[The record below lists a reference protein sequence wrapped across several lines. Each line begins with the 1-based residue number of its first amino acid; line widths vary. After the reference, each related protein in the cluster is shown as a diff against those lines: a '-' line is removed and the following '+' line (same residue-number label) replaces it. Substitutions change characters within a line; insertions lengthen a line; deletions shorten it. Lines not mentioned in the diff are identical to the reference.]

1 MPSLLCSHSHLQ
13 PSTFQQRNLVMI
25 KDIHIQNYRGIKDLK
40 IKDFK
45 RINLLVGDNNSGKT
59 SVLESVL
66 LMIHPRNPILLVKFD
81 YYRNLDLTDGVLFE
95 NMNLNPQHFHD
106 NFLWE
111 KLSFNCFNKNTSNP
125 ISIKANES
133 IKDSNEHLEIV
144 FDLKT
149 QNFNGE
155 NSINLN
161 LNFNPTLPQSV
172 IFKYSKN
179 SENTGFSAGASA
191 KISSEA
197 NKSICDAASLSRAG
211 KIRSRDLV
219 IRLSKFLKEKS
230 ENKQKLLNLI
240 SQIDSK
246 IIDIFPDAERPKNSS
261 IAIRINGLEGTI
273 TLDHFGDGI
282 ISVLTYVLAIYEN
295 KNSVVLID
303 EIENG
308 LHWKTQTI
316 LWRAVIA
323 AAAENNVQIIA
334 TTHSRDTI
342 KALSEVY
349 EKEKDLIGED
359 EIRLFKIKKDSEG
372 LHHSLRYNSDMTMH
386 VVEDEREVR

>member
-1 MPSLLCSHSHLQ
+1 ML
-13 PSTFQQRNLVMI
+13 

-59 SVLESVL
+59 SVLEAL
-66 LMIHPRNPILLVKFD
+66 LLIIQPRYPFWLMLFD
-81 YYRNLDLTDGVLFE
+81 YYRNLDFSEGTWFE
-95 NMNLNPQHFHD
+95 NIPINPQQFND

-111 KLSFNCFNKNTSNP
+111 KLSFACFNKSTSNP

-133 IKDSNEHLEIV
+133 LGLNEHLEIV

-149 QNFNGE
+149 KNFGGD
-155 NSINLN
+155 SINLNLN

-172 IFKYSKN
+172 IFKYSQN
-179 SENTGFSAGASA
+179 SEDTGFSAGTGA
-191 KISSEA
+191 KFSTEV
-197 NKSICDAASLSRAG
+197 NKSICDAASIIRVG

-219 IRLSKFLKEKS
+219 TRLSKFLKEKA

-240 SQIDSK
+240 SKIDSK

-261 IAIRINGLEGTI
+261 IAIRINEVEGTI

-282 ISVLTYVLAIYEN
+282 INVLNYVLAIYEN
-295 KNSVVLID
+295 KNSVILID

-323 AAAENNVQIIA
+323 AAVENNVQIIA
-334 TTHSRDTI
+334 TTHPRDTI

-349 EKEKDLIGED
+349 
-359 EIRLFKIKKDSEG
+359 
-372 LHHSLRYNSDMTMH
+372 
-386 VVEDEREVR
+386 